1 MLQCERRSPSR
12 RLRPDNGDGGVH
24 GSSFVSLA
32 FLRSCFPV
40 LSFPAPVSDAV
51 GRDGLDNDFEYDALV
66 LIRCR
71 SQPQDTA
78 CAGKRNRLALL
89 DPDAVAG

>member
-66 LIRCR
+66 LIRTVRLLSVSAAGHCMRWEAEPARAAR
-71 SQPQDTA
+71 S
-78 CAGKRNRLALL
+78 
-89 DPDAVAG
+89 